1 MCGAFEKQQ
10 LKVCGEQKSSWSPL
24 TSSAKY
30 LESRK
35 ATWRRYRI
43 QGCRALVRLRVT
55 PITSFL
61 LAYVARNQYEYLT
74 HTRVHKNIQS
84 GTCEVHSTDTYYVN
98 F

>member
-35 ATWRRYRI
+35 ATWRLAEI
-43 QGCRALVRLRVT
+43 Q
-55 PITSFL
+55 
-61 LAYVARNQYEYLT
+61 
-74 HTRVHKNIQS
+74 
-84 GTCEVHSTDTYYVN
+84 DTGLPGASATAGDPDYK
-98 F
+98 FPLSLCSP